1 MTRLIIAGS
10 RYYTDY
16 STVEKDVDFIRSRHH
31 IDTIVSGTARGVD
44 TLGERYAKEHNINLM
59 RFTPDWN
66 RYGKRAGYIRNTEMA
81 NNADILLVIMYPD
94 SKGSMLM
101 YNIAKQ
107 KKLTIY
113 KRILNKDPNKSINC
127 VQKGEDTK

>member
-44 TLGERYAKEHNINLM
+44 SLGERYAKEHNINLM
-59 RFTPDWN
+59 RFAPDWD